1 LSVYLGQTLAF
12 DYSYALEHFAEA
24 NIRQLAGYL
33 EQMLLA
39 LVEQPQ
45 ASIGELALTGA
56 TERRLIEEQRSR
68 TPARDLS
75 PLCVQQL
82 IEAQA

>member
-1 LSVYLGQTLAF
+1 MAANHEQTNYPLTLSVYLGQTLAF

-33 EQMLLA
+33 EQVLMA

-45 ASIGELALTGA
+45 SSIGELALTGA

-68 TPARDLS
+68 T
-75 PLCVQQL
+75 
-82 IEAQA
+82 